1 MDHGVVYLNNSLQA
15 GQGMGK
21 HMVSVR
27 AATVFSVFGLALPLL
42 AGCQNL
48 EPVVAPANMKRPA
61 AEVVGPRKV
70 DASPVSQ
77 KRDTGTYP
85 TFATP
90 MTAALPQMQDDEATS
105 METTMTRLGNAR
117 SRGQISEKEYKRRV
131 AELRAL
137 SEQQKPVA
145 TPAASQ

>member
-1 MDHGVVYLNNSLQA
+1 
-15 GQGMGK
+15 MGK

-27 AATVFSVFGLALPLL
+27 AATVLCVFGIVLPVLV
-42 AGCQNL
+42 GCETL
-48 EPVVAPANMKRPA
+48 EPVVAPADMKSPA
-61 AEVVGPRKV
+61 AEVVGPRRV

-117 SRGQISEKEYKRRV
+117 SRGQISETEYKRRV

-137 SEQQKPVA
+137 SEQQKPAA